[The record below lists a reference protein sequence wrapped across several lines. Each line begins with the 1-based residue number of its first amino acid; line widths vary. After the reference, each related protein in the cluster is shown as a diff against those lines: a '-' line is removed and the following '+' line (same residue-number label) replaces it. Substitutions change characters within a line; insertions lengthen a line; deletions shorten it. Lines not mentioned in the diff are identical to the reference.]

1 MPLWAVLA
9 LSAGT
14 LQTARNALSRSF
26 AYRLSPA
33 LNTWAR
39 FAFNLPFSG
48 SLFVALAWWHGM
60 PALPAAFFAGCLLT
74 AITQLLGNVTLVAAF
89 RRGTFAQGIALH
101 KLEVPFSAL
110 IGAALFAEYPTS
122 GGWLGLAACSG
133 GVLAINLGRARGP
146 AGWRR
151 AVHLDA
157 GTGLAI
163 ASGVLWAAAS
173 FALKETNAL
182 FAAANPR
189 VGAGRFEAA
198 ANTLFHT
205 TWIEVVLLSVWLR
218 LREPGALNAVALHWR
233 RMALLGASAFGG
245 SICWYWAYSLTLVAY
260 VKAVGQVEAVAAVV
274 LSLAVWHEREA
285 LRQIPGVVLILLGIG
300 LVLLG

>member
-1 MPLWAVLA
+1 MPLWAALA
-9 LSAGT
+9 LGAGS
-14 LQTARNALSRSF
+14 LQTARNALSRSIAF
-26 AYRLSPA
+26 ELSPA

-48 SLFVALAWWHGM
+48 SLFAALAFWHGA

-101 KLEVPFSAL
+101 KLEVAFSAL
-110 IGAALFAEYPTS
+110 LGALFFAEYPS
-122 GGWLGLAACSG
+122 AGGWVGLAACTA
-133 GVLAINLGRARGP
+133 GVLVINLGRAHGP
-146 AGWRR
+146 GGWRR

-157 GTGLAI
+157 GTVLAI

-173 FALKETNAL
+173 FALKETNAV
-182 FAAANPR
+182 FAVANPR
-189 VGAGRFEAA
+189 VGSGRFEAA

-205 TWIEVVLLSVWLR
+205 TCIEVALLSVWLR
-218 LREPGALNAVALHWR
+218 VREPGALNAVGRHWR
-233 RMALLGASAFGG
+233 RMVALGASAFGG

-260 VKAVGQVEAVAAVV
+260 VKAVGQFEAVVAVV
-274 LSLAVWHEREA
+274 LSLTIWHEREV
-285 LRQIPGVVLILLGIG
+285 LRQIPGMLLILLGIG